1 MSSDVYYVKEPKQ
14 ILENAAVVTG
24 GWFNH
29 AALLYDGTVW
39 TWGYNSAGNCGV
51 EGVEVISEPVKVA
64 EDVHMVW
71 TGRLD
76 PDDEFQFN
84 NTIIQKRDGS
94 YWGCGENIGDE
105 ERVVNGAEADYT
117 AICSS
122 EFQEIDSIW
131 GFIKSVRKKK

>member
-14 ILENAAVVTG
+14 ILEDAAVVTG

-51 EGVEVISEPVKVA
+51 EDEEVISEPVQAA
-64 EDVHMVW
+64 EDVQMVW

-84 NTIIQKRDGS
+84 NTIIQIPSSSFSEKIPCIAGS
-94 YWGCGENIGDE
+94 
-105 ERVVNGAEADYT
+105 
-117 AICSS
+117 
-122 EFQEIDSIW
+122 
-131 GFIKSVRKKK
+131 

>member
-94 YWGCGENIGDE
+94 YWGCGENIGYE

-131 GFIKSVRKKK
+131 GFIKSVREKK